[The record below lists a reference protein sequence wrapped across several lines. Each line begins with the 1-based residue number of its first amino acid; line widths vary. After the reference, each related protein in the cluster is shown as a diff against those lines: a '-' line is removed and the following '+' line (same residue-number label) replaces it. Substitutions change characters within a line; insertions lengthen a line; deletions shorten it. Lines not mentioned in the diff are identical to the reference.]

1 MEEQNIHANSIN
13 THKECIINC
22 EKCGRPLSSPVSME
36 PGYGPK
42 CWSTGAKVTHF
53 ILHSN

>member
-13 THKECIINC
+13 TQKECIINC
-22 EKCGRPLSSPVSME
+22 EKCGRPLSTPVRME
-36 PGYGPK
+36 RGYGPK